1 MIKTMFKNLK
11 IGTKVNLLLI
21 LVFIISI
28 LVTSTT
34 LSTLLQ
40 HRAQNEVTSKAIIL
54 MRTMN
59 SVRKYT
65 QDRINPLLK
74 SRLET
79 ETQFIAETVP
89 AFSAI
94 KIFENF
100 RNDEEFKNFI
110 YREAAINPTNLR
122 DKADSFETQILQ
134 RFRTNPKTQE
144 LTGFR
149 NLPQG
154 EVFYIARPLAI
165 TQPSCLE
172 CHSTVEK
179 APKSLLTSYGTKNG
193 FGWQLNEIVAAQ
205 IISVPSQEV
214 FEDANHSWS
223 MIMGLVIAIFAIVIL
238 LLNFLIKRAI
248 VQRIKTIEKIA
259 QQVSVGNMSIDFE
272 EKYNDEIGGLA
283 VAFNRMKASL
293 QIALNLLEKHE
304 N

>member
-1 MIKTMFKNLK
+1 MLNNLK

-54 MRTMN
+54 MHTMN

-65 QDRINPLLK
+65 QYRINPLLK
-74 SRLET
+74 SKLET
-79 ETQFIAETVP
+79 ETQFIPETVP

-94 KIFENF
+94 KIFEDF
-100 RNDEEFKNFI
+100 RKDEKFKNFI

-122 DKADSFETQILQ
+122 DKADSFETKILQ
-134 RFRTNPKTQE
+134 SFRKNQKNQE
-144 LTGFR
+144 ITGFR

-172 CHSTVEK
+172 CHSTIEK
-179 APKSLLTSYGTKNG
+179 APKSLLASYGTKNG

-205 IISVPSQEV
+205 IISVPSEEV
-214 FEDANHSWS
+214 FEDADHSWS
-223 MIMGLVIAIFAIVIL
+223 MLMGLVIAIFALVIL
-238 LLNFLIKRAI
+238 LLNLLIKRAI
-248 VQRIKTIEKIA
+248 VQRIKAIEKIA
-259 QQVSVGNMSIDFE
+259 QQVSVGNMSIDFD
-272 EKYNDEIGGLA
+272 EKYNDEIGGLG

-293 QIALNLLEKHE
+293 QIAINLLEK
-304 N
+304 NDN

>member
-1 MIKTMFKNLK
+1 MLNNLK
-11 IGTKVNLLLI
+11 IGAKVNLLLI
-21 LVFIISI
+21 LVFLISI
-28 LVTSTT
+28 VVTSIT

-40 HRAQNEVTSKAIIL
+40 HRAENEVTSKAIIL

-74 SRLET
+74 SRLEI
-79 ETQFIAETVP
+79 ETQFIPETVP

-100 RNDEEFKNFI
+100 RNDDEFKSFI

-134 RFRTNPKTQE
+134 RFRNNPKIQE

-172 CHSTVEK
+172 CHSTVKK
-179 APKSLLTSYGTKNG
+179 APKSLVASYGTKNG
-193 FGWQLNEIVAAQ
+193 FGWKLNEIVAAQ
-205 IISVPSQEV
+205 IISVPSQKV
-214 FEDANHSWS
+214 FEDAAHSWS

-248 VQRIKTIEKIA
+248 VQRIKSIEKIA

-272 EKYNDEIGGLA
+272 EKSNDEIGGLA
-283 VAFNRMKASL
+283 VAFNRMKSSL
-293 QIALNLLEKHE
+293 EIALNLLEKQD

>member
-1 MIKTMFKNLK
+1 MLNNLK

-54 MRTMN
+54 MHTMN

-65 QDRINPLLK
+65 QYRINPLLK
-74 SRLET
+74 SKLET
-79 ETQFIAETVP
+79 ETQFIPETVP

-94 KIFENF
+94 KIFEDF
-100 RNDEEFKNFI
+100 RKDEKFKNFI

-122 DKADSFETQILQ
+122 DKADSFETKIIQS
-134 RFRTNPKTQE
+134 FRKNPKNQE
-144 LTGFR
+144 ITGFR

-154 EVFYIARPLAI
+154 EIFYIARPLAI

-172 CHSTVEK
+172 CHSTIDK
-179 APKSLLTSYGTKNG
+179 APKSLLASYGTKNG

-214 FEDANHSWS
+214 FEDADHSWS
-223 MIMGLVIAIFAIVIL
+223 MIMGLVIAIFALVIL
-238 LLNFLIKRAI
+238 LLNLLIKRAI
-248 VQRIKTIEKIA
+248 VQRIKAIEKIA
-259 QQVSVGNMSIDFE
+259 QQVSVGNMSIDFD
-272 EKYNDEIGGLA
+272 EKYNDEIGGLG

-293 QIALNLLEKHE
+293 QIAINLLEK
-304 N
+304 NDN

>member
-1 MIKTMFKNLK
+1 MFKNLK
-11 IGTKVNLLLI
+11 IGTKINLI
-21 LVFIISI
+21 LIVVFILSI

-40 HRAQNEVTSKAIIL
+40 HSAQNEVTSKAIIL
-54 MRTMN
+54 MRTIN

-65 QDRINPLLK
+65 QERINPLLK

-79 ETQFIAETVP
+79 DTQFISETVP

-94 KIFENF
+94 KVFENF
-100 RNDEEFKNFI
+100 RKDDEFKSFI

-122 DKADSFETQILQ
+122 DKADSFETEILQ
-134 RFRTNPKTQE
+134 RFRTNSKIQE
-144 LTGFR
+144 IIGFR

-154 EVFYIARPLAI
+154 QIFYIARPLAI
-165 TQPSCLE
+165 TELSCLE

-179 APKSLLTSYGTKNG
+179 APKSLLASYGRKNG

-214 FEDANHSWS
+214 FDDADHNWS
-223 MIMGLVIAIFAIVIL
+223 MIMGLMIAIFAIVIL
-238 LLNFLIKRAI
+238 VLNLLIKRVI
-248 VQRIKTIEKIA
+248 VQRIKSIEKIA
-259 QQVSVGNMSIDFE
+259 QQVSVGKMNIDFE

-283 VAFNRMKASL
+283 VAFNRMKYSL
-293 QIALNLLEKHE
+293 EIALNLLKKNE

>member
-1 MIKTMFKNLK
+1 MLNNLK

-28 LVTSTT
+28 LVTSITM
-34 LSTLLQ
+34 STLLQ
-40 HRAQNEVTSKAIIL
+40 HRAQKEVTSKAIIL

-79 ETQFIAETVP
+79 ETQFIPETVP

-100 RNDEEFKNFI
+100 RKDNEFKNFI

-122 DKADSFETQILQ
+122 DKADNFETKILQ
-134 RFRTNPKTQE
+134 SFRNNPKTQE
-144 LTGFR
+144 ITGFR
-149 NLPQG
+149 KLPQG

-179 APKSLLTSYGTKNG
+179 APKSLLASYGTKNG

-214 FEDANHSWS
+214 FEDAEHSWS
-223 MIMGLVIAIFAIVIL
+223 MIIGLVIAIFALVIL
-238 LLNFLIKRAI
+238 LLNLLIKRAI
-248 VQRIKTIEKIA
+248 VQRIKSIEKIA
-259 QQVSVGNMSIDFE
+259 QQVSVGNMSIDFD
-272 EKYNDEIGGLA
+272 EKHNDEIGGLA

-293 QIALNLLEKHE
+293 QIALNLLEKNE

>member
-1 MIKTMFKNLK
+1 MLKNLK

-79 ETQFIAETVP
+79 ETQFIPETVP

-100 RNDEEFKNFI
+100 RKDDEFKSFI

-122 DKADSFETQILQ
+122 DKADNFETKILQ
-134 RFRTNPKTQE
+134 SFRKNPKNQE
-144 LTGFR
+144 ITGFR
-149 NLPQG
+149 KLPQG

-179 APKSLLTSYGTKNG
+179 APKSLVASYGTKNG

-214 FEDANHSWS
+214 FEDADHSWS
-223 MIMGLVIAIFAIVIL
+223 MIMGLVIAIFALVIL
-238 LLNFLIKRAI
+238 LLNLLIKRAI
-248 VQRIKTIEKIA
+248 VQRIKSIEKIA
-259 QQVSVGNMSIDFE
+259 QQVSVGNMSIDFD

-293 QIALNLLEKHE
+293 QIALNLLEKNE

>member
-1 MIKTMFKNLK
+1 MLNNLK

-54 MRTMN
+54 MHTMN

-65 QDRINPLLK
+65 QYRINPLLK
-74 SRLET
+74 SKLET
-79 ETQFIAETVP
+79 ETQFIPETVP

-94 KIFENF
+94 KIFEDF
-100 RNDEEFKNFI
+100 RKDEKFKKFI

-122 DKADSFETQILQ
+122 DKADSFETKILQ
-134 RFRTNPKTQE
+134 SFRKNQKNQE
-144 LTGFR
+144 ITGFR

-172 CHSTVEK
+172 CHSTIEK
-179 APKSLLTSYGTKNG
+179 APKSLLASYGTKNG

-205 IISVPSQEV
+205 IISVPSEEV
-214 FEDANHSWS
+214 FEDADHSWS
-223 MIMGLVIAIFAIVIL
+223 MIMGLVIAIFALVIL
-238 LLNFLIKRAI
+238 LLNLLIKRAI
-248 VQRIKTIEKIA
+248 VQRIKAIEKIA
-259 QQVSVGNMSIDFE
+259 QQVSVGNMSIDFD
-272 EKYNDEIGGLA
+272 EKYNDEIGGLG

-293 QIALNLLEKHE
+293 QIAINLLEK
-304 N
+304 NDN